1 MMTPRENVESALLGR
16 WADRV
21 PFTAYFNKFSAS
33 QVERELR
40 NNGLCIIEFYNRV
53 YPYMVD
59 TPHISEKTISYRG
72 EDGIT
77 RIRRVVE
84 TPRGTISMVDK
95 VLADYPRIP
104 GQFVPW
110 HEEYFFKAPEDYK
123 PIVAMIRDRL
133 YSQNYEAFCKA
144 RDEAGGDVFMFPDIG
159 YSPLQELIIQIM
171 GLEQF
176 SLEWHCRRDELIKL
190 YEVLI
195 EDRRKLYPILS
206 ESPILVAGYGGNV
219 SPEVVGLAR
228 FEKYILPHYN
238 ELAEMLHESGK
249 MLSVH
254 FDANTRVFAS
264 AIAKSEIDIIE
275 AFTPSP
281 DCDMSVAEA
290 REAWPDK
297 VLWINFPSAV
307 HLQEPSLIE
316 ETTRQILREA
326 APGNRFLFGITETV
340 PVNKWQQSFSA
351 ISRVINAEGRL
362 PL

>member
-95 VLADYPRIP
+95 VLVDYPRIP

-171 GLEQF
+171 G
-176 SLEWHCRRDELIKL
+176 
-190 YEVLI
+190 
-195 EDRRKLYPILS
+195 
-206 ESPILVAGYGGNV
+206 
-219 SPEVVGLAR
+219 
-228 FEKYILPHYN
+228 
-238 ELAEMLHESGK
+238 
-249 MLSVH
+249 
-254 FDANTRVFAS
+254 
-264 AIAKSEIDIIE
+264 
-275 AFTPSP
+275 
-281 DCDMSVAEA
+281 
-290 REAWPDK
+290 
-297 VLWINFPSAV
+297 
-307 HLQEPSLIE
+307 
-316 ETTRQILREA
+316 
-326 APGNRFLFGITETV
+326 
-340 PVNKWQQSFSA
+340 
-351 ISRVINAEGRL
+351 
-362 PL
+362 